1 MIHILIQDANVY
13 YTRNRYIF
21 YSTVGGETLENI
33 DQSSKKRKNQLKFND
48 NSKWHKV
55 SVIKSGYET
64 TLVVDRTRSSTH
76 KGDITFNGENG
87 RNGKTWK
94 KRKSNVPENI
104 GVDKV
109 KLYALEKL
117 LLQKLL
123 YNHISY

>member
-1 MIHILIQDANVY
+1 M
-13 YTRNRYIF
+13 
-21 YSTVGGETLENI
+21 
-33 DQSSKKRKNQLKFND
+33 
-48 NSKWHKV
+48 
-55 SVIKSGYET
+55 IKSGYET

-109 KLYALEKL
+109 TFYAMEKL
-117 LLQKLL
+117 FLQSLMITMIFFDNEKQSNV
-123 YNHISY
+123 YIIIRITA